1 MRIAMISGATRGIG
15 LGIAQEL
22 VRRGHAVSLGV
33 RRPGSVPAELQ
44 AATGGCLVHRYD
56 ATDRS
61 SHTAWLAATLERFG
75 RVDTL
80 VNNAGIAPNITFDN
94 GTDAA
99 LDDIFEV
106 NVKAP
111 FRLIQAAL
119 PQLKAS
125 GQGRVI
131 NIASLSGKRVYGPNV
146 GYQMSKH
153 ALVAMTHAVRRA
165 GFDDGVRASAIC
177 PGFVATDMTSGVV
190 DFPREQMSNPKDI
203 AMLVATLID
212 LPNTT
217 SIAELLVN
225 CRYETTV

>member
-1 MRIAMISGATRGIG
+1 MRVAMISGATRGIG
-15 LGIAQEL
+15 LAVAGEL

-33 RRPGSVPAELQ
+33 RRPQSVPANVQ
-44 AATGGCLVHRYD
+44 AAAGGCLVHPYD

-61 SHTAWLAATLERFG
+61 SHTAWLAATIERFG

-80 VNNAGIAPNITFDN
+80 VNNAGIAPQITFDN

-99 LDDIFEV
+99 LDEIFEV

-131 NIASLSGKRVYGPNV
+131 NIASLSGKRVYGLNV
-146 GYQMSKH
+146 GYQLSKH

-165 GFDDGVRASAIC
+165 GYDDGVRASAIC

-190 DFPREQMSNPKDI
+190 EFPREQMSNPNDI
-203 AMLVATLID
+203 AVLVATLID

-225 CRYETTV
+225 CRYENMV

>member
-1 MRIAMISGATRGIG
+1 MRVAMISGATRGIG
-15 LGIAQEL
+15 LAVAQEL
-22 VRRGHAVSLGV
+22 ARRGHAVSLGV
-33 RRPGSVPAELQ
+33 RRPQSVPVNMQ
-44 AATGGCLVHRYD
+44 AAAGGCLVHSYD

-61 SHTAWLAATLERFG
+61 SHSAWLAATIERFG

-80 VNNAGIAPNITFDN
+80 VNNAGIAPQITFEN

-99 LDDIFEV
+99 LDEIFEV

-131 NIASLSGKRVYGPNV
+131 NIASLSGKRVYGLNV

-190 DFPREQMSNPKDI
+190 EFPREQMSNPNDI
-203 AMLVATLID
+203 AVLVATLID

-217 SIAELLVN
+217 SVAELLVN
-225 CRYETTV
+225 CRYETMV